1 MHVNTQPEK
10 KAALAVVNYEAL
22 VKKDATEIQ
31 KLVHA
36 GQTVGMFYLD
46 LQGPRTRSIFEDMP
60 VIFKTGHQFFNL
72 DQDSDEKTQ
81 ALREGL
87 ERG

>member
-1 MHVNTQPEK
+1 MLVNTQLEK
-10 KAALAVVNYEAL
+10 KATLAVVNYEAL
-22 VKKDATEIQ
+22 ANKDATEIQ

-36 GQTVGMFYLD
+36 SQTVGMFYLD

-60 VIFKTGHQFFNL
+60 VIFKTGQQFFNL
-72 DQDSDEKTQ
+72 DQDSEEKTQ
-81 ALREGL
+81 ARREGV